1 MMYTITI
8 FISFFLSFVPNDSTE
23 CNLAYQDATYGF
35 QHAETAM
42 EANNIEHLKEF
53 AKRSKIA
60 IEKVLI
66 STEKCGC
73 TEANNASYEAL
84 ENLNKALGKEKFET
98 TRLFVNRAKTNAHA
112 IIVALDICSV
122 ENPEFILLAN
132 EDNLI
137 EQEQLLL
144 EQQKRLKERQ
154 KKLEEQMERQKK
166 LKEELKIQKET
177 MLLEQKMIKADVE
190 VSLQQ
195 LESIIHSFKRTI
207 GCEETKSL
215 TEEPYERTLLDLES
229 ESLQATKFFY
239 VTKAREMVNNL
250 LNALD
255 DCDWKK

>member
-8 FISFFLSFVPNDSTE
+8 FISFFLSFIPDNSSE
-23 CNLAYQDATYGF
+23 CHLAYQDATYGF

-42 EANNIEHLKEF
+42 EANNIEHLKQF

-66 STEKCGC
+66 TTEKCGC
-73 TEANNASYEAL
+73 IEAYNASYEAL
-84 ENLNKALGKEKFET
+84 ENLNKALQKEKFET
-98 TRLFVNRAKTNAHA
+98 TRLFVNRAKMNAHS
-112 IIVALDICSV
+112 IIIALDICSV
-122 ENPEFILLAN
+122 ENPEFILLEN

-144 EQQKRLKERQ
+144 EQQKRLMERQ
-154 KKLEEQMERQKK
+154 KKLEAQMKRQKK

-177 MLLEQKMIKADVE
+177 MLLEQKMIKAEAE

-195 LESIIHSFKRTI
+195 LESTILRFKKTI

-215 TEEPYERTLLDLES
+215 TEEPFERTLLDLES

-239 VTKAREMVNNL
+239 VSKAKEMVNNL

-255 DCDWKK
+255 DCEWQK

>member
-8 FISFFLSFVPNDSTE
+8 FISLFLWFTPDNSSD

-73 TEANNASYEAL
+73 IDANNASYEAL
-84 ENLNKALGKEKFET
+84 ENLNKALQKEKFET
-98 TRLFVNRAKTNAHA
+98 TRLFVNRAKSNAHS
-112 IIVALDICSV
+112 IIVALDICSE

-144 EQQKRLKERQ
+144 EQQKRLMERQ
-154 KKLEEQMERQKK
+154 KKLEEQIKLQKK
-166 LKEELKIQKET
+166 LTEEFRLQKET
-177 MLLEQKMIKADVE
+177 MLTEQKMIKADAE

-195 LESIIHSFKRTI
+195 LESIIISFKRTI

-215 TEEPYERTLLDLES
+215 TEEPFEHSLLDLES

-255 DCDWKK
+255 DCKWQK

>member
-8 FISFFLSFVPNDSTE
+8 FISLFLSFVPNDSSE
-23 CNLAYQDATYGF
+23 CHLAYQDATYGF

-42 EANNIEHLKEF
+42 EANNIEHLKQF
-53 AKRSKIA
+53 ARRSKIA

-66 STEKCGC
+66 TTEKCGC
-73 TEANNASYEAL
+73 MEANNASYKTL
-84 ENLNKALGKEKFET
+84 ENLNKALEKEKFET
-98 TRLFVNRAKTNAHA
+98 TRFFVNRAKTNAHA

-122 ENPEFILLAN
+122 ENPEFILLEN
-132 EDNLI
+132 EDSLI

-144 EQQKRLKERQ
+144 EQQKRLMERQ
-154 KKLEEQMERQKK
+154 KKLEEQMMRQKK

-177 MLLEQKMIKADVE
+177 MLSEQKMIKADVE

-195 LESIIHSFKRTI
+195 LESIILSFKRTI

>member
-8 FISFFLSFVPNDSTE
+8 FISFFLSFVPNNSTE
-23 CNLAYQDATYGF
+23 CHLAYQDATYGF
-35 QHAETAM
+35 QHAESAM

-73 TEANNASYEAL
+73 IEANNASYEAL
-84 ENLNKALGKEKFET
+84 ENLNKALEKEKFET
-98 TRLFVNRAKTNAHA
+98 TRLFVNRAKKNAHS
-112 IIVALDICSV
+112 IIIALDICSV
-122 ENPEFILLAN
+122 ENPEFILIEN
-132 EDNLI
+132 VDNLI
-137 EQEQLLL
+137 EQEQLLV
-144 EQQKRLKERQ
+144 EQQKRLMERQ
-154 KKLEEQMERQKK
+154 KKLDEQMKRQKK

-177 MLLEQKMIKADVE
+177 MLREQKMIKADAE

-195 LESIIHSFKRTI
+195 LESAILSFKKTI
-207 GCEETKSL
+207 GCEETVSL
-215 TEEPYERTLLDLES
+215 TEDPFERTFLDLES
-229 ESLQATKFFY
+229 ESLQATKIFY
-239 VTKAREMVNNL
+239 ASKAREMINNL